1 MDLLYTIAIT
11 ILTLGILV
19 TIHEWGHFYV
29 ARRCGVKVLRFSVGF
44 GKAIYSWKD
53 KQGTEYA
60 IASIPLGG
68 YVKMLD
74 EREGDVD
81 PSEQA
86 YAFNRKPVL
95 QRIMIVAAGPI
106 VNLLFAV
113 LAYWC
118 MYGLGVTTPIPVIG
132 EVKPQSLAEMASI
145 PENSEILSV
154 DGYPTLSWDEVNLRL
169 ASRVGETGNLALQLK
184 EEGTT
189 LVRDYSLQLSDWRVD
204 LENESPVSALG
215 IVPWRPE
222 VPAVIGRLVEGGRAE
237 QSGLLVNDR
246 VVAANGLSVS
256 DWHHLV
262 SIIRSSPEQNV
273 VLEVERGSQV
283 TSLNVNPEKRV
294 SDQGEEYGFLGAA
307 AAGVDWPEEY
317 QRTLQYGLFDG
328 IVKAADK
335 TLQTISLTL
344 DSIWKMIEGVISV
357 KNLSGPITI
366 AKVASASASS
376 GLESYISFLAYLSIM
391 LGVLNL
397 LPIPVLDGGHLLY
410 YFVELVTGKPVNERI
425 QLVGLKIGLVL
436 LLSLMFVA
444 LFNDIMRL

>member
-19 TIHEWGHFYV
+19 TIHEWGHFFV
-29 ARRCGVKVLRFSVGF
+29 ARKCGVKVLRFSVGF
-44 GKAIYSWKD
+44 GKAIYTWKD
-53 KQGTEYA
+53 KQNTEYA

-74 EREGDVD
+74 EREGDVE
-81 PSEQA
+81 PSELA
-86 YAFNRKPVL
+86 KAFNRKPVI
-95 QRIMIVAAGPI
+95 QRIMIVAAGPL
-106 VNLLFAV
+106 VNLIFAV
-113 LAYWC
+113 LAYWF
-118 MYGLGVTTPIPVIG
+118 MYGMGVTTAIPVIG
-132 EVKPQSLAEMASI
+132 QVKSESI
-145 PENSEILSV
+145 AQVANLPENSEIISV

-169 ASRVGETGNLALQLK
+169 ASRVGESGPLRLQLK

-189 LVRDYSLQLSDWRVD
+189 LISDYTLMLNEWKVD
-204 LENESPVSALG
+204 LENQSPVSALG
-215 IVPWRPE
+215 IEPWRPE
-222 VPAVIGRLVEGGRAE
+222 IPAVIGRLVEGGRA
-237 QSGLLVNDR
+237 QQAGLQVGDQI
-246 VVAANGLSVS
+246 VAADGLAVV
-256 DWHHLV
+256 DWQQLV
-262 SIIRSSPEQNV
+262 SIIRA
-273 VLEVERGSQV
+273 
-283 TSLNVNPEKRV
+283 NPEVAIELQLERDNRV
-294 SDQGEEYGFLGAA
+294 LSLLVKPEKQVSEQGEEYGFLGAA
-307 AAGVDWPEEY
+307 AEGVAWPEEY
-317 QRTLQYGLFDG
+317 QRTLQYGFVEG
-328 IVKAADK
+328 AITATKK

-366 AKVASASASS
+366 AKVASASAAS

-444 LFNDIMRL
+444 IFNDIMRL

>member
-29 ARRCGVKVLRFSVGF
+29 ARKCGVKVLRFSVGF
-44 GKAIYSWKD
+44 GKAIYTWRD
-53 KQGTEYA
+53 KQNTEYV

-74 EREGDVD
+74 EREGDVE
-81 PSEQA
+81 PSEVAQ
-86 YAFNRKPVL
+86 AFNRKPVI
-95 QRIMIVAAGPI
+95 QRIMIVAAGPM

-113 LAYWC
+113 LAYWF
-118 MYGLGVTTPIPVIG
+118 MYGMGVTTAIPVVG
-132 EVKPQSLAEMASI
+132 QVKSESLAQVANL
-145 PENSEILSV
+145 PEKSEIISV

-169 ASRVGETGNLALQLK
+169 ASRVGESGPLHLQLK

-189 LVRDYSLQLSDWRVD
+189 LIGEYTLMLNEWKVD
-204 LENESPVSALG
+204 LENQSPVSALG
-215 IVPWRPE
+215 IEPWRPE

-237 QSGLLVNDR
+237 QAGLQVGDQI
-246 VVAANGLSVS
+246 VDVDGFAVA
-256 DWHHLV
+256 DWQHLV
-262 SIIRSSPEQNV
+262 SIIRA
-273 VLEVERGSQV
+273 
-283 TSLNVNPEKRV
+283 NPEVAIELELERQEQILKLVVKPEKQV
-294 SDQGEEYGFLGAA
+294 SEQGEEYGFLGAA
-307 AAGVDWPEEY
+307 AEGVAWPEEY
-317 QRTLQYGLFDG
+317 QRTLQYGFVEG
-328 IVKAADK
+328 AITATKK

-366 AKVASASASS
+366 AKVASASAAS

-410 YFVELVTGKPVNERI
+410 YFVELVTGKPVSERI

-444 LFNDIMRL
+444 IFNDIMRL

>member
-19 TIHEWGHFYV
+19 TIHEWGHFFV
-29 ARRCGVKVLRFSVGF
+29 ARKCGVKVLRFSVGF
-44 GKAIYSWKD
+44 GKAIYTWKD
-53 KQGTEYA
+53 KQNTEYA

-74 EREGDVD
+74 EREGDVE
-81 PSEQA
+81 PSELAQ
-86 YAFNRKPVL
+86 AFNRKPVI
-95 QRIMIVAAGPI
+95 QRIMIVAAGPL
-106 VNLLFAV
+106 VNLIFAV
-113 LAYWC
+113 LAYWF
-118 MYGLGVTTPIPVIG
+118 MYGMGVTTAIPVIG
-132 EVKPQSLAEMASI
+132 QVKSESI
-145 PENSEILSV
+145 AQVAHLPENSEIISV

-169 ASRVGETGNLALQLK
+169 ASRVGESGPLRLQLK

-189 LVRDYSLQLSDWRVD
+189 LITDYTLMLNEWKVD
-204 LENESPVSALG
+204 LENQSPVSALG
-215 IVPWRPE
+215 IEPWRPE
-222 VPAVIGRLVEGGRAE
+222 IPAVIGRLVEGGRA
-237 QSGLLVNDR
+237 QQAGMQVGDQIVAVDGLA
-246 VVAANGLSVS
+246 VV
-256 DWHHLV
+256 DWQHLV
-262 SIIRSSPEQNV
+262 SIIRA
-273 VLEVERGSQV
+273 
-283 TSLNVNPEKRV
+283 NPEVAIELQLVRQNQTLNMLVKPEKQV
-294 SDQGEEYGFLGAA
+294 SEQGEEYGFLGAA
-307 AAGVDWPEEY
+307 AEGVTWPEEY
-317 QRTLQYGLFDG
+317 QRTLQYGFVEG
-328 IVKAADK
+328 AITATKK

-366 AKVASASASS
+366 AKVASASAAS

-444 LFNDIMRL
+444 IFNDIMRL

>member
-11 ILTLGILV
+11 LLTLGILV

-44 GKAIYSWKD
+44 GKAIYTWKD
-53 KQGTEYA
+53 RQGTEYA

-81 PSEQA
+81 PAEQK
-86 YAFNRKPVL
+86 YAFNRKPVI
-95 QRIMIVAAGPI
+95 QRILIVAAGPV

-113 LAYWC
+113 LAYWF
-118 MYGLGVTTPIPVIG
+118 MYGVGVTAAIPVIG
-132 EVKPQSLAEMASI
+132 EVKPQSLVAVAQVPQNAEI
-145 PENSEILSV
+145 ISV
-154 DGYPTLSWDEVNLRL
+154 DGHRTLSWDEVNLRL
-169 ASRVGETGNLALQLK
+169 ASRVGETGVLALQLK

-189 LVRDYSLQLSDWRVD
+189 LVRDYAIQLHEWKVD
-204 LENESPVSALG
+204 LENQSPVAALG
-215 IVPWRPE
+215 ITPWRPE
-222 VPAVIGRLVEGGRAE
+222 IPAVIGRLVEGARAE
-237 QSGLLVNDR
+237 QAGLQIGDR
-246 VVAANGLSVS
+246 ILAAQGEDVA
-256 DWHHLV
+256 DWQHLV
-262 SIIRSSPEQNV
+262 TIIRSNPGKNIELQI
-273 VLEVERGSQV
+273 ERQHQQV
-283 TSLNVNPEKRV
+283 TLNVTPEKQV
-294 SDQGEEYGFLGAA
+294 SEQGEEYGFLGAA
-307 AAGVDWPEEY
+307 AEVVVWPEER
-317 QRTLQYGLFDG
+317 QRTLQYGLIEG
-328 IVKAADK
+328 LVTAANK
-335 TLQTISLTL
+335 TVQTISLTL

-410 YFVELVTGKPVNERI
+410 YFVELVTGKPVSDRI
-425 QLVGLKIGLVL
+425 QMAGLKIGLVL
-436 LLSLMFVA
+436 LLSLMSVA

>member
-19 TIHEWGHFYV
+19 TIHEWGHFFV
-29 ARRCGVKVLRFSVGF
+29 ARKCGVKVLRFSVGF
-44 GKAIYSWKD
+44 GKAIYTWKD
-53 KQGTEYA
+53 KQNTEYA

-74 EREGDVD
+74 EREGDVE
-81 PSEQA
+81 PSELAQ
-86 YAFNRKPVL
+86 AFNRKPVI
-95 QRIMIVAAGPI
+95 QRIMIVAAGPL
-106 VNLLFAV
+106 VNLIFAV
-113 LAYWC
+113 LAYWF
-118 MYGLGVTTPIPVIG
+118 MYGMGVTTAIPVIG
-132 EVKPQSLAEMASI
+132 QVKSESI
-145 PENSEILSV
+145 AQVANLPENSEIISV

-169 ASRVGETGNLALQLK
+169 ASRVGESGPLRLQLK

-189 LVRDYSLQLSDWRVD
+189 LISDYTLMLNEWKVD
-204 LENESPVSALG
+204 LENQSPVSALG
-215 IVPWRPE
+215 IEPWRPE
-222 VPAVIGRLVEGGRAE
+222 IPAVIGRLVEGGRA
-237 QSGLLVNDR
+237 QQAGLQVGDQI
-246 VVAANGLSVS
+246 VAADGLAVV
-256 DWHHLV
+256 DWQQLV
-262 SIIRSSPEQNV
+262 SIIRA
-273 VLEVERGSQV
+273 
-283 TSLNVNPEKRV
+283 NPEVAIELQLERDNQVLSLLVKPEKQV
-294 SDQGEEYGFLGAA
+294 SEQGEEYGFLGAA
-307 AAGVDWPEEY
+307 AEGVAWPEEY
-317 QRTLQYGLFDG
+317 QRTLQYGFVEG
-328 IVKAADK
+328 AITATKK

-366 AKVASASASS
+366 AKVASASAAS

-444 LFNDIMRL
+444 IFNDIMRL

>member
-19 TIHEWGHFYV
+19 TIHEWGHFFV
-29 ARRCGVKVLRFSVGF
+29 ARKCGVKVLRFSVGF
-44 GKAIYSWKD
+44 GKAIYTWKD
-53 KQGTEYA
+53 KQNTEYA

-74 EREGDVD
+74 EREGDVE
-81 PSEQA
+81 PSELAQ
-86 YAFNRKPVL
+86 AFNRKPVI
-95 QRIMIVAAGPI
+95 QRIMIVAAGPL
-106 VNLLFAV
+106 VNLIFAV
-113 LAYWC
+113 LAYWF
-118 MYGLGVTTPIPVIG
+118 MYGMGVTTAIPVIG
-132 EVKPQSLAEMASI
+132 QVKSESI
-145 PENSEILSV
+145 AQVANLPENSEIISV

-169 ASRVGETGNLALQLK
+169 ASRVGESGPLQLQLK

-189 LVRDYSLQLSDWRVD
+189 LISDYTLVLTEWKVD
-204 LENESPVSALG
+204 LENQSPVSALG
-215 IVPWRPE
+215 IEPWRP
-222 VPAVIGRLVEGGRAE
+222 VIPAVIGRLVEGGRA
-237 QSGLLVNDR
+237 QQAGLQVGDQI
-246 VVAANGLSVS
+246 VAADGLVVV
-256 DWHHLV
+256 DWQQLV
-262 SIIRSSPEQNV
+262 SIIRA
-273 VLEVERGSQV
+273 
-283 TSLNVNPEKRV
+283 NPEV
-294 SDQGEEYGFLGAA
+294 SIELQLERDNQALSLLVKPEKQVSEQGEEYGFLGAA
-307 AAGVDWPEEY
+307 AEGVAWPEEY
-317 QRTLQYGLFDG
+317 QRTLQYGFVEG
-328 IVKAADK
+328 AITATKK

-366 AKVASASASS
+366 AKVASASAAS

-444 LFNDIMRL
+444 IFNDIMRL